1 MATVSPS
8 STRTRLH
15 KSKIEHAELTIQ
27 PVIRDVTSS
36 TPISWDLTIWPKKCA
51 EKTSIDG
58 TNPRPQSQLELFE
71 EIILP
76 HLDAAYNLARWL
88 TRNDQDAQDVVQES
102 YLRAFR
108 FFDGYRGGDG
118 KAWLLA
124 VVRNTCRTWQ
134 LRQNRERAAVPFN
147 EVAHSGNGLAP
158 DQEQSMV
165 DQEKAGVLR
174 ECIEMLP
181 ADFRE
186 VLVMR
191 ELEEMSYQEIADTL
205 GVAIGTVM
213 SRLSRARKRLEECVA
228 SRILEAAR

>member
-1 MATVSPS
+1 MGTQDAT
-8 STRTRLH
+8 
-15 KSKIEHAELTIQ
+15 K
-27 PVIRDVTSS
+27 PVLV
-36 TPISWDLTIWPKKCA
+36 SWDLTIWPNPSA
-51 EKTSIDG
+51 EKTSDDKASSG
-58 TNPRPQSQLELFE
+58 AQSRLTLFE

-134 LRQNRERAAVPFN
+134 RRQSRESGSVPFD
-147 EVAHSGNGLAP
+147 EMAHSGNILAP

-165 DQEKAGVLR
+165 DREKAGALR
-174 ECIEMLP
+174 SCLEKLP
-181 ADFRE
+181 IDFRE

-191 ELEEMSYQEIADTL
+191 ELEEMSYQEIADAL
-205 GVAIGTVM
+205 GLALGTVM
-213 SRLSRARKRLEECVA
+213 SRLSRARKRLEECAA
-228 SRILEAAR
+228 SRTLEAAR